1 LTTEQLLLLE
11 REHCCRNGSYGFEL
25 QNSKNTRAHDIM
37 MMMTD
42 EIKFLAGIFKDI
54 RCYMQKCC
62 Q

>member
-1 LTTEQLLLLE
+1 M
-11 REHCCRNGSYGFEL
+11 
-25 QNSKNTRAHDIM
+25 M